1 MFEKIKPVT
10 VQFLK
15 TFVPLFFG
23 LFVFWLIFR
32 TLDFKEIMLIVRKD
46 VNYYIIALSLPFGL
60 FGNIM
65 RAYRWRLLIHPL
77 GYRPKTSNLI
87 YAFLGN
93 YAVNLAIPRLG
104 EVWRCTMISRYEK
117 IPFSALFGTIITD
130 RLFDLV
136 PVGLIVVVAF
146 ILNVPYFDLFFTQ
159 HPGIFSNFYAVLT
172 SGWMYAVL
180 AGIIVIIGFSFTYFK
195 EQTFIKKTKHTLSNI
210 WDGIKSISQMK
221 EKWMFIFYTSLIWL
235 GYFLYFYICFF
246 AFPSTKNL
254 GLNCALIVFGLSSIV
269 MTIPVQGGIGT
280 WHFAVIEGLV
290 GFGLSRIDAGAFAFC
305 VHTIQAIIFTGIF
318 GLFGILALSIVN
330 KGGKNR
336 INQSNQP

>member
-1 MFEKIKPVT
+1 
-10 VQFLK
+10 
-15 TFVPLFFG
+15 
-23 LFVFWLIFR
+23 
-32 TLDFKEIMLIVRKD
+32 
-46 VNYYIIALSLPFGL
+46 
-60 FGNIM
+60 
-65 RAYRWRLLIHPL
+65 
-77 GYRPKTSNLI
+77 
-87 YAFLGN
+87 
-93 YAVNLAIPRLG
+93 
-104 EVWRCTMISRYEK
+104 
-117 IPFSALFGTIITD
+117 
-130 RLFDLV
+130 
-136 PVGLIVVVAF
+136 
-146 ILNVPYFDLFFTQ
+146 
-159 HPGIFSNFYAVLT
+159 
-172 SGWMYAVL
+172 
-180 AGIIVIIGFSFTYFK
+180 
-195 EQTFIKKTKHTLSNI
+195 
-210 WDGIKSISQMK
+210 MK